1 MTNALRGK
9 NVNATLRLRKAVYKN
24 CFTNAL
30 RGKNVALRYAYGR
43 QSIKIALQMLYE
55 GKTST
60 LRYAY
65 EKQSIKIALQM
76 LCGIFEFVEIGFSR
90 VQVFQHSNMNNYF
103 IQL

>member
-1 MTNALRGK
+1 MLYEGK
-9 NVNATLRLRKAVYKN
+9 NVNATLRLRKAIDKN

-30 RGKNVALRYAYGR
+30 RGKNVA
-43 QSIKIALQMLYE
+43 
-55 GKTST
+55 